1 MSLTQTSTVYAAI
14 HEDGL
19 NDLIKAFY
27 NARTHY
33 FIYATPAFV
42 SSTSA
47 SITSIPAISFPG
59 IPGGID
65 FAIALRPPSIDL
77 HPDSSGGSAVLPPQ
91 AGQFTVS
98 ANVIL
103 IVPCGDRQQDLS
115 VTHGKYD
122 GTVVTAK
129 PQATELEIHARG
141 SLINSGGNISFRV
154 EEIEIVDIAPESLEN
169 VIECIMRLIVN
180 AVLQNIRIPIPSL
193 TLDAFSLSI
202 TDGPLIEED
211 QARVWGTV

>member
-1 MSLTQTSTVYAAI
+1 MSLTQTSTVFAAI
-14 HEDGL
+14 HENGL
-19 NDLIKAFY
+19 NDLIEAFY

-33 FIYATPAFV
+33 FVYATPAFT
-42 SSTSA
+42 SSTTA

-65 FAIALRPPSIDL
+65 FAIGLRQPTIDL

-98 ANVIL
+98 ARVVL
-103 IVPCGDRQQDLS
+103 LVPCGDRQQDFDL
-115 VTHGKYD
+115 THGRKD
-122 GTVVTAK
+122 RPIINAS

-141 SLINSGGNISFRV
+141 SLINAAGNISFKA

-202 TDGPLIEED
+202 TDGPRIEED
-211 QARVWGTV
+211 QIKVWGTV